1 MATIHRDGDLDLLDG
16 KVAVVG
22 FGSQGHAH
30 ALNLRDSGVD
40 VAVGLREGSGSRARP
55 RRRASRSASIADAVR
70 GAQLVAILVPDHVQK
85 EVWDA
90 EVAPNLE
97 PGAAV
102 LFAHGLNIHFGRIAP
117 PDGHDVI
124 MVAPKAP
131 GHRVREL
138 YVSGAGTPGLV
149 AIHQDASGSALALA
163 LAYGVGIGCGRVGLL
178 ETTFAEETESDL
190 FGEQAVLCGGVPAL
204 VQAGF
209 DTLVAA
215 GYQPEIAYYEC
226 LNELKLIVDLL
237 YQGGYEYMRYS
248 VSDVAEYGDLSRGT
262 RVVDD
267 GTRERMRGD
276 PRGDPERRVREGA
289 LRRRRG
295 RTAAL
300 RRAARAGRRAGRRRS
315 SGSARSC
322 ASSPASKGCS
332 ARRHMAS
339 VDVGVALLGYGTVGA
354 SVSRMLAESG
364 DEIER
369 ATGHRLRVVRALV
382 QDPAK
387 ERSFPA
393 ADGVLTTDFAAIRDD
408 PAIDVVAEV
417 MGGLEP
423 AGGYVRALLAR
434 RASRSSPRTSS

>member
-30 ALNLRDSGVD
+30 ALNLHDSGVD
-40 VAVGLREGSGSRARP
+40 VQVGLREGSGSWQAAEDAGLDVRT
-55 RRRASRSASIADAVR
+55 IAEAVR
-70 GAQLVAILVPDHVQK
+70 GARLVAVLVPDHVQK
-85 EVWDA
+85 EVWDRD
-90 EVAPNLE
+90 VLPNLE

-102 LFAHGLNIHFGRIAP
+102 LFAHGLNVHFGRIAP
-117 PDGHDVI
+117 PEDHDVI

-138 YVSGAGTPGLV
+138 YVAGAGTPGLV
-149 AIHQDASGSALALA
+149 AVYRDASGSALQLA

-248 VSDVAEYGDLSRGT
+248 VSDVAEYGDLSRGP
-262 RVVDD
+262 RVVDE
-267 GTRERMRGD
+267 GTRERMREILDEIRSGEFARELFSD
-276 PRGDPERRVREGA
+276 DERGRPHFATLRVRGEEQ
-289 LRRRRG
+289 
-295 RTAAL
+295 
-300 RRAARAGRRAGRRRS
+300 AR
-315 SGSARSC
+315 
-322 ASSPASKGCS
+322 
-332 ARRHMAS
+332 
-339 VDVGVALLGYGTVGA
+339 
-354 SVSRMLAESG
+354 
-364 DEIER
+364 EIER
-369 ATGHRLRVVRALV
+369 VGKELRQLAGTEGLLGQEAHV
-382 QDPAK
+382 
-387 ERSFPA
+387 
-393 ADGVLTTDFAAIRDD
+393 
-408 PAIDVVAEV
+408 
-417 MGGLEP
+417 GG
-423 AGGYVRALLAR
+423 
-434 RASRSSPRTSS
+434 

>member
-1 MATIHRDGDLDLLDG
+1 MATIHRDGDLSLLDG

-30 ALNLRDSGVD
+30 ALNLHDSGVE
-40 VAVGLREGSGSRARP
+40 VVVGLREGSGSKAAAEEAGLEVAP
-55 RRRASRSASIADAVR
+55 IADAVR
-70 GAQLVAILVPDHVQK
+70 GAQLVALLVPDHVQK
-85 EVWDA
+85 GVWD
-90 EVAPNLE
+90 EDVAANLA

-102 LFAHGLNIHFGRIAP
+102 LFAHGLNVHFRRIVP

-149 AIHQDASGSALALA
+149 AVHQDASGRAKELA

-209 DTLVAA
+209 DVLVEA

-248 VSDVAEYGDLSRGT
+248 VSDVAEYGDLSRGP
-262 RVVDD
+262 RVVDEGTKQRLREILEEVRSGVFAKELFADDDAGRPRFAELRAD
-267 GTRERMRGD
+267 G
-276 PRGDPERRVREGA
+276 
-289 LRRRRG
+289 
-295 RTAAL
+295 
-300 RRAARAGRRAGRRRS
+300 AARAQ
-315 SGSARSC
+315 
-322 ASSPASKGCS
+322 
-332 ARRHMAS
+332 
-339 VDVGVALLGYGTVGA
+339 
-354 SVSRMLAESG
+354 
-364 DEIER
+364 EIER
-369 ATGHRLRVVRALV
+369 VGKELRELAGIQGLLG
-382 QDPAK
+382 QEAK
-387 ERSFPA
+387 
-393 ADGVLTTDFAAIRDD
+393 G
-408 PAIDVVAEV
+408 
-417 MGGLEP
+417 
-423 AGGYVRALLAR
+423 AR
-434 RASRSSPRTSS
+434 VSG